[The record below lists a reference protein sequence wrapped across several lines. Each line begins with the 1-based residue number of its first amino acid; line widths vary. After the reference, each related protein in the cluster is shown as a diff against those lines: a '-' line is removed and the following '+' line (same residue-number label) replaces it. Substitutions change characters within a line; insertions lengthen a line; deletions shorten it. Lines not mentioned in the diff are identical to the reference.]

1 MPQDLDL
8 SRDQWFI
15 VGEALDQ
22 GNVFIFYEKK
32 NNRKK
37 QNKNKTTQIS
47 LLGLYAKRLQT
58 GSCNKSPN
66 TIQPMLP
73 SPRPLTPKRQKL
85 QEHGPFKTLA
95 L

>member
-1 MPQDLDL
+1 MVHRRRSLGSTERPHLL
-8 SRDQWFI
+8 R
-15 VGEALDQ
+15 
-22 GNVFIFYEKK
+22 KK
-32 NNRKK
+32 NQKKTKKTK

>member
-1 MPQDLDL
+1 MVHRRRSLGSTEHPLL
-8 SRDQWFI
+8 LR
-15 VGEALDQ
+15 
-22 GNVFIFYEKK
+22 KK
-32 NNRKK
+32 KKQKQNKTK

-47 LLGLYAKRLQT
+47 LLGLYTKRLQT

-66 TIQPMLP
+66 TIQPMSP

-85 QEHGPFKTLA
+85 QEHGPFITLA